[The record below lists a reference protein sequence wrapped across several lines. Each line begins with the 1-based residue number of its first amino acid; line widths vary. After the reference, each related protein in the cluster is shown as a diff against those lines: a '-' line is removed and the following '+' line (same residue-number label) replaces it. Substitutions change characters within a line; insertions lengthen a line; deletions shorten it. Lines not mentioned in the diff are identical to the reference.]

1 VKGKGEE
8 TNVSGLINWGFVLNA
23 IVFSFL
29 GVLIFWVSFLFID
42 RLTPYH
48 LWKEIIEEHNT
59 ALAIVVGAM
68 SLGVCIIIAAAIH
81 S

>member
-1 VKGKGEE
+1 M
-8 TNVSGLINWGFVLNA
+8 SGLINLGFVLNA
-23 IVFSFL
+23 IVFAFL
-29 GVLIFWVSFLFID
+29 GIVIFWVSFVAID
-42 RLTPYH
+42 KLTPYH

-68 SLGVCIIIAAAIH
+68 SLGICIIIAAAIH